1 MVVQF
6 GFQRGQ
12 HKMIKKLSF
21 MAVLALPSLAFAQS
35 AAPVRPN
42 HTLPQYGALTAA
54 NSNTG
59 APRAMLRMA
68 TPSAG
73 GTYAP
78 LWPPGGL
85 RKDTHI
91 PSLYADGSSGTL
103 DQIGRMADGSVQQ
116 TDVGATVAPLDDNK
130 MMPVPVSGDTSSAPV
145 TAKGTTI
152 ARNMAARAA
161 DANNLSNYV
170 TTYDGSDTFKSQVT
184 ALYNAL
190 GMNGIIQIPCN
201 APWPMYDTKTGIAW
215 GPSGKGA
222 LFVDTCGNNWRGA
235 PVWTTPAYD
244 RGFGDNN
251 PTLVNY
257 NGEILLNRQNTSSS
271 NGNGLLGVHV
281 SDYSVSA
288 AKYGGGID
296 ADAPMVRFVY
306 DLHQYGLDGVTPV
319 RGSPLALWAVVNNYS
334 GQNWS
339 IQAQALKQT
348 CNNMVA
354 GGSCWAGSFE
364 ANDKSGHTSKA
375 WAQQHENN
383 QEGNGPENPEST
395 YNPKKSN
402 RIMEYYS
409 AIALTPAAWAPNTSY
424 NQEDAN
430 GPTKVLVADSTGAER
445 ILIVK
450 TPGVSGATEP
460 VPDMSKLKEYGLL
473 RDGTVTWEV
482 GTTRENVTGVV
493 VWINRDLPTAG
504 GNASDRNSYNFGVST
519 EARFNNSVFDTSHA
533 LMNSPR
539 AAAYRMGDNQRLSVC
554 DLPTAASDGDLN
566 KCVLIHS
573 SAGKRLNYNINGQ
586 VVLFW
591 GDDGSLWAKG
601 NATVMGNLTVGSSL
615 YLGVKSRAAILALPS
630 PAEGQKVFD
639 ADDHAE
645 VTYRCPSAGSCGWY
659 PVQYGAALSN

>member
-1 MVVQF
+1 
-6 GFQRGQ
+6 
-12 HKMIKKLSF
+12 MIKKLSF

-68 TPSAG
+68 TPSAE

-235 PVWTTPAYD
+235 PGWTTPAYD

-319 RGSPLALWAVVNNYS
+319 RGSPLRS
-334 GQNWS
+334 GLLLIIIRDKTGRYRRRLSNRPATIWWQEAHAGRGHLRPMTSQAIPVRHGRNSMKTIRKAMVRKTRNLPIILKNPIVSWS
-339 IQAQALKQT
+339 ITPLSRSRPLHGPQT
-348 CNNMVA
+348 PVIIRKTPM
-354 GGSCWAGSFE
+354 GRPRFLLL
-364 ANDKSGHTSKA
+364 
-375 WAQQHENN
+375 
-383 QEGNGPENPEST
+383 
-395 YNPKKSN
+395 
-402 RIMEYYS
+402 
-409 AIALTPAAWAPNTSY
+409 IALAQS
-424 NQEDAN
+424 
-430 GPTKVLVADSTGAER
+430 
-445 ILIVK
+445 
-450 TPGVSGATEP
+450 
-460 VPDMSKLKEYGLL
+460 
-473 RDGTVTWEV
+473 
-482 GTTRENVTGVV
+482 
-493 VWINRDLPTAG
+493 
-504 GNASDRNSYNFGVST
+504 AS
-519 EARFNNSVFDTSHA
+519 
-533 LMNSPR
+533 
-539 AAAYRMGDNQRLSVC
+539 
-554 DLPTAASDGDLN
+554 
-566 KCVLIHS
+566 
-573 SAGKRLNYNINGQ
+573 
-586 VVLFW
+586 
-591 GDDGSLWAKG
+591 
-601 NATVMGNLTVGSSL
+601 
-615 YLGVKSRAAILALPS
+615 
-630 PAEGQKVFD
+630 
-639 ADDHAE
+639 
-645 VTYRCPSAGSCGWY
+645 
-659 PVQYGAALSN
+659 